1 MAIKIT
7 KPAKQVK
14 SNMQRAIS
22 KIAGEATERGLT
34 VVAIEITKFAAELTP
49 VGDTSNLI
57 NSQDRTVDPTPSGWT
72 AKIGYYGANYAEY
85 VHDGGPKN
93 WQKPGAEDEF
103 LSKAVDRNSAYLIKI
118 LKDNYRG

>member
-22 KIAGEATERGLT
+22 NIAGDTTERGLT
-34 VVAIEITKFAAELTP
+34 IVAIEITKFAAELTP
-49 VGDTSNLI
+49 VDTSNLI
-57 NSQDRTVDPTPSGWT
+57 NSQYRSVDKTSDGWR
-72 AKIGYYGANYAEY
+72 AGIGYTAGYAEY